1 MTPHSL
7 AVSGAALLD
16 EQPRRVL
23 PRPSERILRSGA
35 FLSHARPLR
44 LAELLRPFLQSKEL
58 SPEAWVMSAA
68 TELAARSA
76 RPVPAA
82 WLEKLATA
90 LQVSPT
96 SLSRPDFEALP
107 KAIWNEP
114 ALLGGFLSNARHRAE
129 SERVGRTGRVS
140 EGSVYTPSS
149 VARAIITELKVGNR
163 RVVDPACGAG
173 AFLLEAF
180 QRGYRRRLE
189 GGETARNA
197 AQAVLSN
204 ELTGIDID
212 AKALAVAEF
221 SLRMSALRSAALDA
235 TVPIDLRHAD
245 ALKPLNGLESSCEC
259 VVGNPPFVEGRGLS
273 PDELDGLRERFHCAA
288 SGKVNLFAVFI
299 ERSLE
304 LLKDNGVMALIVP
317 ATFQRNARYQL
328 LREFLL
334 KHTLESIK
342 PLEKEHFDG
351 HAVETV
357 ILRVRKRPPVVSSRV
372 KLSGG
377 AVLQSHLPLGPVL
390 RFCDHLPRALRRQ
403 IELMERHGAP
413 LGDTFEVRDG
423 ISTGFQPFPQKLLGR
438 VDGGK
443 FLAADG
449 SAHAFDPQIHRKV
462 IDGCEFNAFMPVEW
476 QGRYIAYNKAHEHT
490 PPHPG
495 RPFNCQL
502 RDAALYDRGEK
513 ILTRQTA
520 RGLLATVDRERYFVR
535 NSVHVTFQKP
545 EHAGLSL
552 DALCAC
558 MNSKFYTDYFLAVT
572 GENGDV
578 FPQVHIADIKR
589 LPILP
594 GLLRADAPLANF
606 GAELL
611 ELHKAPNYNAA
622 RIVDVKALIENELAA
637 AFGIHG

>member
-7 AVSGAALLD
+7 AVSGAAVLD
-16 EQPRRVL
+16 EQPRRAL
-23 PRPSERILRSGA
+23 PRPSERILRSGV
-35 FLSHARPLR
+35 FLGHAKPLR
-44 LAELLRPFLQSKEL
+44 IAELLRPVIQSQAFPAEV
-58 SPEAWVMSAA
+58 WVLRAA
-68 TELAARSA
+68 EELAARSTRA
-76 RPVPAA
+76 VPAA
-82 WLEKLATA
+82 WLEKLAGA
-90 LQVSPT
+90 LHVRS
-96 SLSRPDFEALP
+96 SNSRPDFSALP

-114 ALLGGFLSNARHRAE
+114 ALLGGFLSIARHHAEPERA
-129 SERVGRTGRVS
+129 GRAGRVS

-149 VARAIITELKVGNR
+149 VARAIIAELKVGNR

-189 GGETARNA
+189 GGETARHA
-197 AQAVLSN
+197 AASVLTH

-212 AKALAVAEF
+212 VKALAVAEF
-221 SLRMSALRSAALDA
+221 SLRLAALRNANLDT
-235 TVPIDLRHAD
+235 TVPLDLRLSD
-245 ALKPLNGLESSCEC
+245 ALQPLDGLDGTCEC
-259 VVGNPPFVEGRGLS
+259 IVGNPPFVEGRGLS
-273 PDELDGLRERFHCAA
+273 ADVLYGLRSRFQCAA
-288 SGKVNLFAVFI
+288 AGKVNLFAVFI
-299 ERSLE
+299 ERALE

-334 KHTLESIK
+334 KHTIESIK
-342 PLEKEHFDG
+342 PLEKEHFEG

-377 AVLQSHLPLGPVL
+377 VMLQSQLPIGPVH

-413 LGDTFEVRDG
+413 LGDCFEVRDG

-438 VDGGK
+438 AVGSQ
-443 FLAADG
+443 FVAADG
-449 SAHAFDPQIHRKV
+449 TAHSFDAAIHRKV
-462 IDGCEFNAFMPVEW
+462 IDGCEFNAFTPIAW
-476 QGRYIAYNKAHEHT
+476 DGRYIEYNKAHEHT

-502 RDAALYDRGEK
+502 RDATLYDRAEK

-520 RGLLATVDRERYFVR
+520 RGLIATLDRERYFVR
-535 NSVHVTFQKP
+535 NSVHVSFQKP
-545 EHAGLSL
+545 EHAALSL

-572 GENGDV
+572 GENGDI

-594 GLLRADAPLANF
+594 GLLRADSPLANF
-606 GAELL
+606 GAEML
-611 ELHKAPNYNAA
+611 ECHKAPLANAD
-622 RIVDVKALIENELAA
+622 RIAALKTTIEEELTA
-637 AFGIHG
+637 AFGI